1 MEHFSAGQR
10 SKARL
15 AVVIAAIVVVALL
28 ILYLAG
34 VFGGGVRRMTA
45 KKLRCVASQQV
56 TPFHDRILYYDGA
69 TIFCLNANGGELWKY
84 MVGSGASFSVS
95 DNLVTVWVGEHLHI
109 LDRNGRVTYNDRL
122 TDSIQFARAGSQYV
136 AAAIGDTVSPT
147 LIVKDING
155 LAVDS
160 ESVAYEDKV
169 ILDMGFFENGEYLW
183 TTALDVFGVAP
194 LTVINMYRVGAMNTG
209 EVELGEEI
217 TYDVLYSGSRL
228 HVVNT
233 REVSQYDYRGTLY
246 PNSSR
251 LVYGWQLIDA
261 YEGSGDVAMLFA
273 PVLQTSDERRI
284 TELRLISQRRD
295 SRYTL
300 PDTCVGAGLRGNSLF
315 AFSGDTFYRADIA
328 SQRFSAIK
336 LPIKETVTGYIGKL
350 ANGVALVTCD
360 NDVYAFTLP

>member
-1 MEHFSAGQR
+1 
-10 SKARL
+10 
-15 AVVIAAIVVVALL
+15 
-28 ILYLAG
+28 
-34 VFGGGVRRMTA
+34 
-45 KKLRCVASQQV
+45 
-56 TPFHDRILYYDGA
+56 
-69 TIFCLNANGGELWKY
+69 
-84 MVGSGASFSVS
+84 VGSGARFSVS

-261 YEGSGDVAMLFA
+261 YEGGGDVAMLFA